1 MLLTRKHLSRRTIL
15 RGAGAAIG
23 LPFLDSM
30 VPAVSAQMASA
41 NTAAHTK
48 LACIEMVHGAAGS
61 TDEGVRQH
69 YWSPAKQGADFEW
82 SWSLQP
88 LAPLRDYITI
98 VSGTHA
104 NGAEPAT
111 PSEGGADH
119 FRSSAVFLTGAH
131 PKQVTGPGVT
141 NGISIDQTFA
151 QHIAQL
157 SQLAQGHSTRVPSL
171 QLCAEN
177 IGLSGSCAFE
187 YDCVYSDT
195 ISWASPTRPLPM
207 TVNPRAAFDQL
218 FGSTAR
224 ASILDAVAEDRSRLN
239 NRVGGTDRARIS
251 LHLEE
256 IRAVERRIQAIEE
269 SNAQAA
275 HRARFLA
282 PLGVPDSWEDHVKL
296 MFDLQVLAFASD
308 TTRVS
313 AFKMSHDTSLRIFPE
328 SGVRT
333 PFHTLSHHSERPELI
348 ADFAKINRYH
358 VDQVRYFLQRLRD
371 TPDGDGNLL
380 DHSLVLYGS
389 PMGDS
394 HLHNHRRLPL
404 FLAGH
409 AGGQLRGNL
418 HRACP
423 DGTPLANVLLTILH
437 KLNVDQAQFGDSTGD
452 IDL

>member
-1 MLLTRKHLSRRTIL
+1 MFLTRKRLSRRTIL
-15 RGAGAAIG
+15 RGAGAAIA

-30 VPAVSAQMASA
+30 LPAAASPA
-41 NTAAHTK
+41 NDAAGPK

-82 SWSLQP
+82 SHSLQP
-88 LAPLRDYITI
+88 LATLRDYITV
-98 VSGTHA
+98 VSGTRA
-104 NGAEPAT
+104 KGAEPAG
-111 PSEGGADH
+111 PSEAGADH

-131 PKQVTGPGVT
+131 PKQITGPGVT
-141 NGISIDQTFA
+141 NGISIDQLFA
-151 QHIAQL
+151 RHVAQR
-157 SQLAQGHSTRVPSL
+157 SPTRVPSL

-207 TVNPRAAFDQL
+207 TVNPRAAFEQL
-218 FGSTAR
+218 FGSADSPRR
-224 ASILDAVAEDRSRLN
+224 ASVLDAVADDRSRLRN
-239 NRVGGTDRARIS
+239 QVGGTDRARIDG
-251 LHLEE
+251 HMEE
-256 IRAVERRIQAIEE
+256 IRAVERRIQAIEK
-269 SNAQAA
+269 SNARAA
-275 HRARFLA
+275 RRERVFA
-282 PLGVPDSWEDHVKL
+282 PIGVPDSWEDHVKL

-313 AFKMSHDTSLRIFPE
+313 AFKMSHDTSLRVFHE
-328 SGVRT
+328 SGVQT

-358 VDQVRYFLQRLRD
+358 VDLVRYFLQRLKD
-371 TPDGDGNLL
+371 TRDGDGNLL

-394 HLHNHRRLPL
+394 HLHDHRRLPL

-409 AGGQLRGNL
+409 AGGQLRGNV
-418 HRACP
+418 HRVCP

-437 KLNVDQAQFGDSTGD
+437 KVNVDQAGLGDSTGE

>member
-15 RGAGAAIG
+15 RGAGAAIA

-30 VPAVSAQMASA
+30 APAATPPAD
-41 NTAAHTK
+41 TAAYSK

-61 TDEGVRQH
+61 TDEGVRRH

-82 SWSLQP
+82 SYSLQP

-98 VSGTHA
+98 VSGTRA
-104 NGAEPAT
+104 RGADST
-111 PSEGGADH
+111 SPSEGGADH

-131 PKQVTGPGVT
+131 PKQITGPGVA
-141 NGISIDQTFA
+141 NGISIDQIFA
-151 QHIAQL
+151 QHIAQRN
-157 SQLAQGHSTRVPSL
+157 ATRVPSL

-187 YDCVYSDT
+187 YDCVYSET

-207 TVNPRAAFDQL
+207 TVNPRAAFEGL
-218 FGSTAR
+218 FGSSATRAR
-224 ASILDAVAEDRSRLN
+224 ASILDAVAGDRSRLN
-239 NRVGGTDRARIS
+239 RRVGVADRARING
-251 LHLEE
+251 HLDE
-256 IRAVERRIQAIEE
+256 IRAVESRIQAIEK
-269 SNAQAA
+269 SNAQAEQ
-275 HRARFLA
+275 RARYLA

-296 MFDLQVLAFASD
+296 MFDLQVLALASD
-308 TTRVS
+308 TTRVC

-394 HLHNHRRLPL
+394 HLHDHRRLPL

-409 AGGQLRGNL
+409 AGGRLRGNL

-423 DGTPLANVLLTILH
+423 DDAPLANVLLTVLH
-437 KLNVDQAQFGDSTGD
+437 KLGVDRVNFGDSTGE